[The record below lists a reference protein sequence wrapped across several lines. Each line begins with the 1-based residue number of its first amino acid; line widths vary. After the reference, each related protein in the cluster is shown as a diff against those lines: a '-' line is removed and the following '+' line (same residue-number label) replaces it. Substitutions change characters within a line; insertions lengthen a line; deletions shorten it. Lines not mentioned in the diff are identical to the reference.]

1 MMMKI
6 TMKRLS
12 ILAGLAGFVVIALG
26 ACQSMSD
33 AVGVTA
39 GGAGDAGI
47 IDRDLADAGVR
58 FSEDMDRAEEDF
70 TPEQEYYIG
79 RAVGAEILTRYSVD
93 SSRPD
98 QTADLNSILQA
109 LVVNSPE
116 PDTYNG
122 YHAAILDSGEIN
134 AFATSGGH
142 IFVSRALINSAAS
155 EDALAAVL
163 AHEIAHVQLRHNVK
177 AIQANRKAEAIR
189 AFAASS
195 TDALTGG
202 TALEELTDI
211 FDSSVGD
218 ALVTLIDKGYSRDQ
232 EFEADVSA
240 LAILA
245 AAGYDPASLLDML
258 RALDREQPNH
268 PGGFNAT
275 HPEPKDRLNNANRRL
290 GAYSAPDTRAFRR
303 ARFSAAR

>member
-1 MMMKI
+1 
-6 TMKRLS
+6 MKRLS
-12 ILAGLAGFVVIALG
+12 ILIGFVVITLT

-39 GGAGDAGI
+39 GGAGDAGLI
-47 IDRDLADAGVR
+47 SKDLADAGVR
-58 FSEDMDRAEEDF
+58 FSEDMDRAQEDF

-79 RAVGAEILTRYSVD
+79 RAVGARILTKYPID

-98 QTADLNSILQA
+98 QTAYLNSILQA
-109 LVVNSPE
+109 LVVNSPGPE
-116 PDTYNG
+116 LYNG
-122 YHAAILDSGEIN
+122 YHAVILDSDEIN

-142 IFVSRALINSAAS
+142 IFVSRALLNSAAS

-163 AHEIAHVQLRHNVK
+163 AHEIAHVQLRHSVK
-177 AIQANRKAEAIR
+177 AIQEDRKAQAIR
-189 AFAASS
+189 AFAASG
-195 TDALTGG
+195 TGALTGG

-211 FDSSVGD
+211 FDRSIAD
-218 ALVTLIDKGYSRDQ
+218 ALITLIDKGYSRDQ
-232 EFEADVSA
+232 EFDADANA

-258 RALDREQPNH
+258 RTLDRDQPNH

-275 HPEPKDRLNNANRRL
+275 HPAPKDRLNNANRRL
-290 GAYSAPDTRAFRR
+290 GAYSTPDTRTFRR

>member
-1 MMMKI
+1 MKMI
-6 TMKRLS
+6 KKLS
-12 ILAGLAGFVVIALG
+12 IFAGFIVVVLA
-26 ACQSMSD
+26 ACQSVSD

-39 GGAGDAGI
+39 EGAGDAGI
-47 IDRDLADAGVR
+47 ISQDLADAGVR
-58 FSEDMDRAEEDF
+58 FSEDMDRAQEDF

-79 RAVGAEILTRYSVD
+79 RAVGAQILTRYSVD

-98 QTADLNSILQA
+98 QTVYLNRILQA
-109 LVVNSPE
+109 LVVNSPGPE
-116 PDTYNG
+116 PYNG
-122 YHAAILDSGEIN
+122 YHAVILDSDEIN

-142 IFVSRALINSAAS
+142 IFVSRALIGSAAS

-163 AHEIAHVQLRHNVK
+163 AHEIAHVQLRHSVK
-177 AIQANRKAEAIR
+177 AIQADRKAQAIR

-195 TDALTGG
+195 TGALTGG

-211 FDSSVGD
+211 FDRSIAD
-218 ALVTLIDKGYSRDQ
+218 AFITLIDRGYSRDQ
-232 EFEADVSA
+232 EFDADANA
-240 LAILA
+240 LALLA

-258 RALDREQPNH
+258 RALDRDQPNH

-275 HPEPKDRLNNANRRL
+275 HPVPKDRLNNVNRRL
-290 GAYSAPDTRAFRR
+290 GAYSTPDTRAFRR

>member
-1 MMMKI
+1 
-6 TMKRLS
+6 
-12 ILAGLAGFVVIALG
+12 
-26 ACQSMSD
+26 
-33 AVGVTA
+33 
-39 GGAGDAGI
+39 
-47 IDRDLADAGVR
+47 
-58 FSEDMDRAEEDF
+58 MDRAQEDF

-79 RAVGAEILTRYSVD
+79 RAVGAQILARYPVD
-93 SSRPD
+93 YSRPD
-98 QTADLNSILQA
+98 QTAYLNSIVQA

-142 IFVSRALINSAAS
+142 IFVSRALIDNAAS

-163 AHEIAHVQLRHNVK
+163 AHEIAHVQLRHSIE
-177 AIQANRKAEAIR
+177 AIQADRKAQAIR
-189 AFAASS
+189 AFAASG
-195 TDALTGG
+195 TAALTGG

-211 FDSSVGD
+211 FDSSIAD
-218 ALVTLIDKGYSRDQ
+218 AVISLIDRGYSRDQ
-232 EFEADVSA
+232 EFDADAKA

-245 AAGYDPASLLDML
+245 AAGYDPVSLLDML
-258 RALDREQPNH
+258 RVLDQEQANH

-275 HPEPKDRLNNANRRL
+275 HPAPKERLNNANRRM

>member
-1 MMMKI
+1 MKMI
-6 TMKRLS
+6 KKLTFF
-12 ILAGLAGFVVIALG
+12 AGFIVIALA
-26 ACQSMSD
+26 ACQSVSD

-47 IDRDLADAGVR
+47 ISQDLADAGVR
-58 FSEDMDRAEEDF
+58 FSEDMDRAQEDF

-79 RAVGAEILTRYSVD
+79 RGVAAQILTRYSVD

-98 QTADLNSILQA
+98 QTAYLNSILQA
-109 LVVNSPE
+109 LVVNSSGPE
-116 PDTYNG
+116 LYNG
-122 YHAAILDSGEIN
+122 YHAVILDSDEIN

-163 AHEIAHVQLRHNVK
+163 AHEIAHVLLRHSVK
-177 AIQANRKAEAIR
+177 AIQADRKAQAIR
-189 AFAASS
+189 AFAASG
-195 TDALTGG
+195 TGALTGG

-211 FDSSVGD
+211 FDKSIAD
-218 ALVTLIDKGYSRDQ
+218 ALITLIDRGYSRDQ
-232 EFEADVSA
+232 EFDADTNA
-240 LAILA
+240 LALLA

-258 RALDREQPNH
+258 RALDRDQPNH

-275 HPEPKDRLNNANRRL
+275 HPVPKDRLNNVNRRL
-290 GAYSAPDTRAFRR
+290 SAYPVPDTRAFRR